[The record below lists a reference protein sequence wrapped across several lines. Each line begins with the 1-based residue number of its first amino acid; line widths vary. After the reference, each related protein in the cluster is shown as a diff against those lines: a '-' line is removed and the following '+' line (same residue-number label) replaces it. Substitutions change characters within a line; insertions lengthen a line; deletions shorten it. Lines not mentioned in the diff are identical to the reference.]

1 MDGYGYVVKIVISH
15 LVIFILGFVIL
26 LTININ
32 IDIYI
37 YSADFDNQKSILTN
51 D

>member
-26 LTININ
+26 LTIKQIFK
-32 IDIYI
+32 YLY